1 MLDVARLAGVS
12 YQTVS
17 RVINDHPYV
26 SKETRQ
32 RVQAAIEALGYRPSK
47 AATKLASKSSKMIAI
62 ILYGIWLPGWAEV
75 ALNVELAAKTS
86 GFDVIL
92 INITEPRQQL
102 IEALQNVKAWAVD
115 GLITIVPVRGMSF
128 AELRAICGNTPIVQ
142 IDSQRAPDVPSVVI
156 DDVYGTRQ
164 LVEHLLKLGHTQIAE
179 ISGPLEWFSAH
190 TRHQACL
197 DTLHAHRMAPPLFVQ
212 ANWTASGGYQ
222 AARRLLAEGRSFTA
236 LVAAN
241 DSMALGAIRALHEA
255 GLAVPQDV
263 SVVGFDDIPEA
274 AYFTP
279 PLTTVRRNLI
289 QLGVTGFEYL
299 MQVMDDPDALPQQ
312 QVIVPRLI
320 FRESTGPPRSS

>member
-197 DTLHAHRMAPPLFVQ
+197 DTLYAHRMAPPLFVQ

>member
-115 GLITIVPVRGMSF
+115 GLITIVPVRGMLF

-197 DTLHAHRMAPPLFVQ
+197 DTLYAHRMAPPLFVQ